1 MLAGAGAMVSAMI
14 LPFAPLA
21 ALPWAALT
29 WPPAT
34 LAGYRI
40 WRARNPEKSATAE
53 IRRRARAAGTAL
65 ITIAAI
71 AFAEAYPEILIAII
85 VIWGALI
92 LGLLALVSLAE
103 RGVRTR

>member
-1 MLAGAGAMVSAMI
+1 MI

-21 ALPWAALT
+21 ALPWAVLT

-53 IRRRARAAGTAL
+53 IARRARAVGSVVVTIVAVAL
-65 ITIAAI
+65 
-71 AFAEAYPEILIAII
+71 AEAYPQVLIAII
-85 VIWGALI
+85 VIWAGIMVGLFAL
-92 LGLLALVSLAE
+92 LTLAE